1 MTKTLPITE
10 ARYELPNLPKEFDRD
25 PEVGAV
31 AVTNRGKPVL
41 AVMPWE
47 RYESIVETLEIMG
60 DRDLMAALKKSIQE
74 MKSGKTYGM
83 EEVKRDIGL

>member
-60 DRDLMAALKKSIQE
+60 DSGLMAALKKSIQQ
-74 MKSGKTYGM
+74 MKSGKTHSM
-83 EEVKRDIGL
+83 EEVKRELRL